1 LSHIAIV
8 ELHSQ
13 IRHDSVLVVL
23 FVNVHGESVIIGQ
36 SRNQF
41 EKVHGI
47 GTHNNLVGDAAI
59 HLELIG
65 VEDDTNQHGMGLVKV
80 DDAHTFFSKSDGGI
94 G

>member
-1 LSHIAIV
+1 M
-8 ELHSQ
+8 
-13 IRHDSVLVVL
+13 
-23 FVNVHGESVIIGQ
+23 
-36 SRNQF
+36 
-41 EKVHGI
+41 HGI